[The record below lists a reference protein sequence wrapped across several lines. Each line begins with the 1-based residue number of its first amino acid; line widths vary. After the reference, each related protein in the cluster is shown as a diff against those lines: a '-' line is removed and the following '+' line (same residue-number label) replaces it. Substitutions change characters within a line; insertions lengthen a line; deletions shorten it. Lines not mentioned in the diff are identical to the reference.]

1 MLAGKARDSLQ
12 EESRIA
18 HVSYPRDCSGCV
30 VARRFYVD
38 ACQQP
43 FHPPA
48 AAVCRDLAHHALCW
62 RPQDRLKQAYPENI
76 EAEPKARLQ
85 MLLQCCGNYWWA
97 TGCGAGNTG
106 GITAASAGEVS
117 SSSTGSFSSS
127 AICSTS
133 SICST
138 KCSFMSV
145 FSNSGISAISLRL
158 SSGAIT
164 S

>member
-30 VARRFYVD
+30 VARRFHVD

-85 MLLQCCGNYWWA
+85 MLLHVVGI
-97 TGCGAGNTG
+97 TG
-106 GITAASAGEVS
+106 GRQAAGLATPAASPRPVPAESPLPARVASLRARFAAPHPSARQNAVS
-117 SSSTGSFSSS
+117 CRSS
-127 AICSTS
+127 ATPAYPPYP
-133 SICST
+133 SI
-138 KCSFMSV
+138 
-145 FSNSGISAISLRL
+145 
-158 SSGAIT
+158 
-164 S
+164 